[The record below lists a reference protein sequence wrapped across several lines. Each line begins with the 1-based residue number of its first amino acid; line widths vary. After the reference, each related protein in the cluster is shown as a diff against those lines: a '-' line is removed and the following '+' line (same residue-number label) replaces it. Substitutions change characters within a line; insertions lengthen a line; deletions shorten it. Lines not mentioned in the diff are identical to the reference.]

1 MTAETQIKL
10 NHAFDQVVFDR
21 TSEARKVLVH
31 PSGFAICRGRSW
43 PLLVT
48 CNPMQAPPK
57 VTDVRMRNAF
67 SFYRLSSRWIM
78 SFDKSSAAAAR
89 QRVHRTRLPLDRC
102 PRSRAATANT
112 VFFMAR
118 IDRVGEVYSKPAKKP
133 MPAGTPGDGLSQSTA
148 IIRGYA
154 PIPLWSYRHVHTA
167 AVEVRRVKRSN
178 AVELEEQPKK
188 VRARIV

>member
-1 MTAETQIKL
+1 
-10 NHAFDQVVFDR
+10 
-21 TSEARKVLVH
+21 
-31 PSGFAICRGRSW
+31 
-43 PLLVT
+43 
-48 CNPMQAPPK
+48 MQAPPK

-67 SFYRLSSRWIM
+67 SFYRLSSGGLRPL
-78 SFDKSSAAAAR
+78 DESSAAAAR

-154 PIPLWSYRHVHTA
+154 PIPPMELSPRTH
-167 AVEVRRVKRSN
+167 RRSRGTQSETFC
-178 AVELEEQPKK
+178 AVELEEQQKK

>member
-1 MTAETQIKL
+1 MPAQ
-10 NHAFDQVVFDR
+10 
-21 TSEARKVLVH
+21 
-31 PSGFAICRGRSW
+31 P
-43 PLLVT
+43 
-48 CNPMQAPPK
+48 
-57 VTDVRMRNAF
+57 
-67 SFYRLSSRWIM
+67 
-78 SFDKSSAAAAR
+78 
-89 QRVHRTRLPLDRC
+89 
-102 PRSRAATANT
+102 AATANT

-154 PIPLWSYRHVHTA
+154 PIPLWSYRHVQTA

-178 AVELEEQPKK
+178 AVKLEEQPKK

>member
-1 MTAETQIKL
+1 MLGLRLLRVVRPRAAANLTEAAVSVESIGRVIK
-10 NHAFDQVVFDR
+10 AKRVFIL
-21 TSEARKVLVH
+21 SLLL
-31 PSGFAICRGRSW
+31 SGGLC
-43 PLLVT
+43 PL
-48 CNPMQAPPK
+48 
-57 VTDVRMRNAF
+57 
-67 SFYRLSSRWIM
+67 
-78 SFDKSSAAAAR
+78 DKSSAAAAR

-154 PIPLWSYRHVHTA
+154 PDTPYGVIATYTPPQSRYA
-167 AVEVRRVKRSN
+167 E
-178 AVELEEQPKK
+178 
-188 VRARIV
+188 

>member
-1 MTAETQIKL
+1 MPAQ
-10 NHAFDQVVFDR
+10 
-21 TSEARKVLVH
+21 
-31 PSGFAICRGRSW
+31 P
-43 PLLVT
+43 
-48 CNPMQAPPK
+48 
-57 VTDVRMRNAF
+57 
-67 SFYRLSSRWIM
+67 
-78 SFDKSSAAAAR
+78 
-89 QRVHRTRLPLDRC
+89 
-102 PRSRAATANT
+102 AATANT

-154 PIPLWSYRHVHTA
+154 PDTPYGVIATYTA

>member
-21 TSEARKVLVH
+21 TSEARKVVVH

-154 PIPLWSYRHVHTA
+154 PDTPMELSPRTH
-167 AVEVRRVKRSN
+167 RRSRGTQS
-178 AVELEEQPKK
+178 ETF
-188 VRARIV
+188 

>member
-1 MTAETQIKL
+1 MRSIKL
-10 NHAFDQVVFDR
+10 CLIGRQRPEGGGTPFGLRH
-21 TSEARKVLVH
+21 
-31 PSGFAICRGRSW
+31 CRGRSW

-67 SFYRLSSRWIM
+67 FHSIGSLPGGLCPL
-78 SFDKSSAAAAR
+78 DKSSAAAAR

-154 PIPLWSYRHVHTA
+154 PDTPYGVIATYTPPQSRYA
-167 AVEVRRVKRSN
+167 E
-178 AVELEEQPKK
+178 
-188 VRARIV
+188 

>member
-1 MTAETQIKL
+1 MRSIKL
-10 NHAFDQVVFDR
+10 PLMGRQRPQSSCQMLGLRLLRVVR
-21 TSEARKVLVH
+21 PRAAANLTEAAVSVESIGRVIKAKRVFILSLLL
-31 PSGFAICRGRSW
+31 SGGLC
-43 PLLVT
+43 PL
-48 CNPMQAPPK
+48 
-57 VTDVRMRNAF
+57 
-67 SFYRLSSRWIM
+67 
-78 SFDKSSAAAAR
+78 DKSSAAAAR

-154 PIPLWSYRHVHTA
+154 PDTPSRELSRRRHRHS
-167 AVEVRRVKRSN
+167 RGRHGGKF
-178 AVELEEQPKK
+178 
-188 VRARIV
+188 